1 MDSWMCDDGAIL
13 MDAGSGWNRIE
24 SNCGSASVSKYSLM
38 SSEGGGSDIF
48 ERKKIRRIQLYR
60 VRIGLESPIEYWD
73 LNYWYKVVYY
83 RDYDRYVGDA

>member
-1 MDSWMCDDGAIL
+1 ML
-13 MDAGSGWNRIE
+13 VRAGNELNRMVGHRYQSTRSRHQKE
-24 SNCGSASVSKYSLM
+24 EVRT
-38 SSEGGGSDIF
+38 F

-83 RDYDRYVGDA
+83 RDYERYVGDA

>member
-1 MDSWMCDDGAIL
+1 MKRCQSVLWPGDMVAV
-13 MDAGSGWNRIE
+13 
-24 SNCGSASVSKYSLM
+24 ASISIV
-38 SSEGGGSDIF
+38 
-48 ERKKIRRIQLYR
+48 QLYR

>member
-1 MDSWMCDDGAIL
+1 ML
-13 MDAGSGWNRIE
+13 VRAGNE
-24 SNCGSASVSKYSLM
+24 SNRMVGHRYQNTRSHHQKEEVRT
-38 SSEGGGSDIF
+38 F

-83 RDYDRYVGDA
+83 RDYDRYNYVGDA

>member
-1 MDSWMCDDGAIL
+1 MCDDGAIL
-13 MDAGSGWNRIE
+13 MDAGSGWKRTE
-24 SNCGSASVSKYSLM
+24 SNGWASVSKYSLT
-38 SSEGGGSDIF
+38 SSEGGSDIF